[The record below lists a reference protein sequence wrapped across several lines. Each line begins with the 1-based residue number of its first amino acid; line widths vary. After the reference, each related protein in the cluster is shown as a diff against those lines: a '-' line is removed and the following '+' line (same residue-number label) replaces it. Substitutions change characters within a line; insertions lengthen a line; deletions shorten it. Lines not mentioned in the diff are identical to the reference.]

1 LGWQQQAIMKGRDA
15 AYNETIKYMNSEQ
28 HSNWAK
34 HDNCRTVTQ
43 DVRNLKKWRKLV
55 SQNLH

>member
-1 LGWQQQAIMKGRDA
+1 MQLGWQQQAIMKGRDA

-34 HDNCRTVTQ
+34 HANCRTVTQ
-43 DVRNLKKWRKLV
+43 DVRNLKKTT
-55 SQNLH
+55 